1 MTDKEQDVQDAGT
14 AEAAEDAP
22 EAPLATESAAPEEG
36 RAPEEAGA
44 GSGTGE
50 PGTPQRGSVRKTRV
64 GVVTSDRAQKT
75 VTVSVER
82 TFAHPLYGK
91 RVART
96 KKYHAHDEDDEYQVG
111 DVVRIVETRPLS
123 RTKRWRVVELVE
135 RPL

>member
-1 MTDKEQDVQDAGT
+1 MADNDQDVQDTGTPEAGT
-14 AEAAEDAP
+14 APED
-22 EAPLATESAAPEEG
+22 
-36 RAPEEAGA
+36 
-44 GSGTGE
+44 TGE
-50 PGTPQRGSVRKTRV
+50 TGASARSGARKTRV

-96 KKYHAHDEDDEYQVG
+96 KKYHAHDENDEYRIG

-123 RTKRWRVVELVE
+123 KTKRWRVVELLE
-135 RPL
+135 RPA